1 MKVNNNEI
9 EVKEEFVQQLIEMS
23 RDKTPEEIVPNNK
36 NESLRNKPVVLTG
49 ANNRFFIPLL
59 KSIRTIQKHLTDYTL
74 IVYDLGIK
82 EHNLQTVSCQLFN
95 DLLYRYISSVFCIIF
110 FGNIV
115 IIWATI
121 F

>member
-59 KSIRTIQKHLTDYTL
+59 KSIRTIRKYMKDYKL

-82 EHNLQTVSCQLFN
+82 EHNLQIVS
-95 DLLYRYISSVFCIIF
+95 
-110 FGNIV
+110 
-115 IIWATI
+115 
-121 F
+121 